1 MLQKRGNGIIFL
13 PFPHIFLSF
22 FEFFSGFS
30 NFFIP
35 TRKFFHFSAPE
46 PPSHSKMRKSA
57 FFRRSGCFR
66 HRFCAVFRCSDIGFA
81 SPFGRLG
88 FRFSTHVRHTG
99 SQFSYARPAHPT
111 VVFRYPIGGLPITSP
126 CTFCRHATAHQR
138 SRLSVSQQA
147 LPSTSAG
154 SFHPSH
160 SAE

>member
-30 NFFIP
+30 DFFIP
-35 TRKFFHFSAPE
+35 ARKFFHFSAPE
-46 PPSHSKMRKSA
+46 PPSHSEMRKSA
-57 FFRRSGCFR
+57 FFIAFRMLSTSVLCYFPVLR
-66 HRFCAVFRCSDIGFA
+66 HRFCLTLWA
-81 SPFGRLG
+81 P
-88 FRFSTHVRHTG
+88 RFSV
-99 SQFSYARPAHPT
+99 FYARPAHPT